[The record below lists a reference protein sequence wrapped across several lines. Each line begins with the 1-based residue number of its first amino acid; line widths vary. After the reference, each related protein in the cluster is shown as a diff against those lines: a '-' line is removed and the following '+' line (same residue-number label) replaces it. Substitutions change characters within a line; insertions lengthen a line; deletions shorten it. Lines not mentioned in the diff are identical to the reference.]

1 MFTLD
6 INFLKDREPEV
17 QELTAVPIADTQFL
31 IGGGAAAL
39 VAIAIVGGI
48 YLVLQSQVSG
58 KEAQLATL
66 TSQEKVLED
75 KLKELKG
82 SEDSIKAVEAR
93 NLALTALL
101 VRDVPASVIMQDI
114 RSRVP
119 PSIQVSSV
127 TITQTDRKVA
137 ISGSARGFD
146 EANDFLLIMQGSPYL
161 EPKLTKLTS
170 AKKQEPKKD
179 VKITLVDYQI
189 TSVLTA
195 KPANQLL
202 SDLEK
207 SEAMGAVTKIKL
219 LQEKGVIAK

>member
-17 QELTAVPIADTQFL
+17 QESAAVAIADTQFL

-207 SEAMGAVTKIKL
+207 SEATGAVTKIKL